1 MSVFTFHRRLLS
13 DSKASGRGCRE
24 LLHLHAEGFRLQ
36 GRVIVAGGN
45 RCEGFQFAIIR
56 VGHVRSGGGVL
67 GEKGAR
73 VRTGQDCIRPEYR

>member
-1 MSVFTFHRRLLS
+1 MTVFTFQRRLLS

-36 GRVIVAGGN
+36 GRVFAAGGS

-56 VGHVRSGGGVL
+56 VGLVRSGGGGL

-73 VRTGQDCIRPEYR
+73 VRPGQGRLRTEH